1 MGFPDVSSG
10 DKIIASAARHNA
22 LNLILNK
29 FGVPADGISMPKRII
44 ETVEAYNNFGA
55 VILSGQAVTLTDISE
70 SVLEAD
76 ICETADGFY
85 GVSLSECKAN
95 EVKSF
100 ATFGVVEVLTN
111 GAFDGD
117 TEYCEPST
125 GGVFIPASGGQKVF
139 TYNNTTKTA
148 KILLNCGA
156 KPQVIATSEDVV
168 VCEIT
173 GGNAQ
178 TGYNVN
184 IFGNGPQNAST
195 GTGKLYATEIAYGST
210 LPNSTRVIGHKV
222 AMTITGGTA

>member
-10 DKIIASAARHNA
+10 DKIIASATRHNA
-22 LNLILNK
+22 LNLLLNK
-29 FGVPADGISMPKRII
+29 FGAPSDGTATPKRII

-55 VILSGQAVTLTDISE
+55 VIYAGQAVTLTDISE
-70 SVLEAD
+70 SILEAD
-76 ICETADGFY
+76 ICESADGFY
-85 GVSLSECKAN
+85 GVALTQCGAN
-95 EVKSF
+95 VVCSF

-111 GAFDGD
+111 GAFDAS

-125 GGVFIPASGGQKVF
+125 GGMFIPASGGQKVF
-139 TYNNTTKTA
+139 TYNNTDKTA

-168 VCEIT
+168 VCQIT

-178 TGYNVN
+178 LGYNVQ
-184 IFGNGPQNAST
+184 IFGNGPQNAYTAT
-195 GTGKLYATEIAYGST
+195 GILYATEIAYGST
-210 LPNSTRVIGHKV
+210 LPAGTRIIGHKV